1 MQKVL
6 GVINN
11 LNKLVMR
18 KLGLIMAVLLMGTFA
33 NAQDGKMVDPV
44 KKDAKKAEKKM
55 KSASKKAS
63 KKVNSAVKKDVRK
76 VKKAVKK

>member
-6 GVINN
+6 EVINN

-33 NAQDGKMVDPV
+33 NAQDGKIVDPV
-44 KKDAKKAEKKM
+44 KKEIKKDTKNAEKK
-55 KSASKKAS
+55 
-63 KKVNSAVKKDVRK
+63 
-76 VKKAVKK
+76 